1 MVKRIGIRFNLDKE
15 HDLRIWEFLQDLN
28 LEQHKSINRFILMCI
43 DGYINQFTTEQEQS
57 EFIDKVIAAIRTE
70 LQQSAG
76 INLLKILSQPMQTVQ
91 PSEEIKNSDEDEKS
105 ALDFVFGND
114 WCNN

>member
-28 LEQHKSINRFILMCI
+28 LEQHKSINKFILMCI
-43 DGYINQFTTEQEQS
+43 DGYINQFITEQEQT
-57 EFIDKVIAAIRTE
+57 EFIDRVISAIRTE

-76 INLLKILSQPMQTVQ
+76 LSLLKILNQPMQTNQ
-91 PSEEIKNSDEDEKS
+91 APEESKNSTEDENS

-114 WCNN
+114 

>member
-15 HDLRIWEFLQDLN
+15 YDLRIWEFLQDLN

-76 INLLKILSQPMQTVQ
+76 LNLLKILNQPTQTIQ
-91 PSEEIKNSDEDEKS
+91 PLEENKNSTADEKS
-105 ALDFVFGND
+105 ALDFVFGN
-114 WCNN
+114 N

>member
-15 HDLRIWEFLQDLN
+15 YDLRIWEFLRDLN
-28 LEQHKSINRFILMCI
+28 LEQHKSINKFVLMCI
-43 DGYINQFTTEQEQS
+43 DEYINHFTTEQEQS
-57 EFIDKVIAAIRTE
+57 EFIDKVISAIRTE

-91 PSEEIKNSDEDEKS
+91 SPEEIKNSDEDEKL
-105 ALDFVFGND
+105 ALDFVFGN
-114 WCNN
+114 N

>member
-1 MVKRIGIRFNLDKE
+1 MVKRIGIRFNLNKE
-15 HDLRIWEFLQDLN
+15 YDLRIWEFLQDLN
-28 LEQHKSINRFILMCI
+28 LEQHKTINKYILMCI

-76 INLLKILSQPMQTVQ
+76 INLLKIFNQPMQTVQ
-91 PSEEIKNSDEDEKS
+91 PPEENKNSTADEKS
-105 ALDFVFGND
+105 ALDFVFGN
-114 WCNN
+114 N